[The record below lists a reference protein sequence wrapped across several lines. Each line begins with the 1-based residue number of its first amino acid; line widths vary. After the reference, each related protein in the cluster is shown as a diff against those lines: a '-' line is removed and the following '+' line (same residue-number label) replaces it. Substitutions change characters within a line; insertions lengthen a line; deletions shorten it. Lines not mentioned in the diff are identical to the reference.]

1 MEKRYFDLL
10 QENPVIAAVR
20 DEKGL
25 AKCLQA
31 DVKMV
36 FVLYGDICS
45 IASIVDRVKDANKV
59 AVVHADL
66 IGGLAGKEVSVE
78 FLKQHTRADGIISTR
93 INLVQTALQ
102 LGMLAILREFLI
114 DSMSLDTVLNLRVR
128 PDAIDI
134 LPGLMPEIIQRVHTG
149 SGIPV
154 LTGGLVTEKRQVLAA
169 LSAGA
174 LAVSTTDPE
183 IWDM

>member
-25 AKCLQA
+25 EKCLQA
-31 DVKMV
+31 DVKMI
-36 FVLYGDICS
+36 FILYGDICS
-45 IASIVDRVKDANKV
+45 IASIVERVKEAGKV

-66 IGGLAGKEVSVE
+66 IGGLSGKEVSVE
-78 FLKQHTRADGIISTR
+78 FLKKHTRADGIVSTR
-93 INLVQTALQ
+93 INLVQTAQQ
-102 LGMLAILREFLI
+102 LGMLAVLRVFLI
-114 DSMSLDTVLNLRVR
+114 DSMSLDTVLNLRIR

-134 LPGLMPEIIQRVHTG
+134 LPGLMPEIIHRVHIG

-154 LTGGLVTEKRQVLAA
+154 LTGGLITDKQQVLAA

-174 LAVSTTDPE
+174 LAVSTTIPE

>member
-36 FVLYGDICS
+36 FILYGDICS
-45 IASIVDRVKDANKV
+45 IPSIVDRVKDAGKV

-66 IGGLAGKEVSVE
+66 IGGLSGKEVSVE
-78 FLKQHTRADGIISTR
+78 FLKKHTRADGIISTR

-102 LGMLAILREFLI
+102 LGMLAVLRVFLI
-114 DSMSLDTVLNLRVR
+114 DSMSLETVLNLRVR
-128 PDAIDI
+128 PDALDI
-134 LPGLMPEIIQRVHTG
+134 LPGLMPEMIRRVHAGT
-149 SGIPV
+149 GIPV
-154 LTGGLVTEKRQVLAA
+154 LTGGLITDKHQVMAA

-174 LAVSTTDPE
+174 LAVSTTLPE